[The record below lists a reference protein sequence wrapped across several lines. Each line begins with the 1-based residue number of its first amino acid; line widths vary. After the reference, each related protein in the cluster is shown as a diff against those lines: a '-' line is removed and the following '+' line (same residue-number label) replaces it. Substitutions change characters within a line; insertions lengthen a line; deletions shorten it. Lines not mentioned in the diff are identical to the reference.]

1 MTKLPEAQ
9 LSEEAPLAV
18 DDPDVP
24 KGRKAFV
31 PLENNPEVMSSLVHT
46 LGLSPTL
53 SFHDVFSIEDP
64 ELLAF
69 VPRPATALLLV
80 FPVSKSYEAF
90 RVQEDKDKK
99 DYEGKGAGEPIIWYK
114 QTIRNACGLI
124 GILHA
129 VSNGNSREYITS
141 DSDLEKLVK
150 DAIPLGPIE
159 RADLLY
165 NSQAL
170 ENAHQSAAS
179 QGQSNAPDAQDDV
192 DLHYVCFVKDE
203 KNTLWELDGRRK
215 GPLDRGTLGADEDV
229 LSEKAL
235 DLGVRRFL
243 QREEEAGGGELRFS
257 LITLAPSLD

>member
-1 MTKLPEAQ
+1 MT
-9 LSEEAPLAV
+9 EAPIH

-31 PLENNPEVMSSLVHT
+31 PLENNPEVMSALVHK

-64 ELLAF
+64 ELLSF
-69 VPRPATALLLV
+69 IPRPASALLLV
-80 FPVSKSYEAF
+80 FPVSKSYENF
-90 RVQEDKDKK
+90 RVEEDSNKEV
-99 DYEGKGAGEPIIWYK
+99 YVGKGSEEPVIWYK

-129 VSNGNSREYITS
+129 VSNGSSKEFIQPG
-141 DSDLEKLVK
+141 SDLEKLVQ
-150 DAIPLGPIE
+150 DATPLGPIE

-179 QGQSNAPDAQDDV
+179 QGQSSTPDAEDNI

-203 KNTLWELDGRRK
+203 KNNLWEMDGRRK
-215 GPLDRGTLGADEDV
+215 GPLNRGPIGEEDDV

-235 DLGVRRFL
+235 DMGPRLFMK
-243 QREEEAGGGELRFS
+243 REAETAGGELRFS